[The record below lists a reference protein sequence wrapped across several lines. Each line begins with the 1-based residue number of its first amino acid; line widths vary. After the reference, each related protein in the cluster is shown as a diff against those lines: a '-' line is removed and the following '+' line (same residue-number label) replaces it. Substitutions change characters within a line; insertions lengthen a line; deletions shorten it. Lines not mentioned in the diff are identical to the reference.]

1 MSTQS
6 PTPTDRLRV
15 ILGSSSKFRAAI
27 LNAAALS
34 FTTVTHPIDEKNAVP
49 GRTATSSPSET
60 ALAVARAKAAAL
72 LANRAPDIANA
83 LLITADQVVSWHG
96 SVREKPVDAAQC
108 REYLAGYATA
118 PAETHS
124 ALVVVNTVTGKTVEG
139 IDVARQHFKPIPT
152 EVIDALIAKG
162 DIMYCSGG
170 FMIDDPIM
178 FPYLGP
184 REGDEDSIIGMP
196 LKLLTRLLAEA
207 ENV

>member
-1 MSTQS
+1 MSSQASTRNG
-6 PTPTDRLRV
+6 RLPV

-27 LNAAALS
+27 LNAAALP
-34 FTTVTHPIDEKNAVP
+34 FTIITHPIDEKNAVP

-60 ALAVARAKAAAL
+60 ALAVARAKATAL
-72 LANRAPDIANA
+72 LANRAADVANA

-108 REYLAGYATA
+108 REYLAGYANA

-139 IDVARQHFKPIPT
+139 IDVARQHFKPIPK
-152 EVIDALIAKG
+152 EIIDALISKG

-178 FPYLGP
+178 FPYLGA

-196 LKLLTRLLAEA
+196 MKLLTRLLAEA
-207 ENV
+207 EEL